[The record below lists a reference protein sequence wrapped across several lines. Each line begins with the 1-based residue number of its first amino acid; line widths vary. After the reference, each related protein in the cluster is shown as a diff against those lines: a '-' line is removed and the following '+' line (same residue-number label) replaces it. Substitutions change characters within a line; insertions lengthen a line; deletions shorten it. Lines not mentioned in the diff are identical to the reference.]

1 MRGLPG
7 RDAFVPFFSDVALAG
22 RWFAYG
28 RLEWEAGSRRPGS
41 RGFLSRQLPLDRV
54 LAVAQTLH
62 SPVARPTERSGLL
75 EAPADQRPL
84 VQGSEPPTS
93 RNANRRR
100 LPSTSE
106 PLL

>member
-1 MRGLPG
+1 MRGLLG

-22 RWFAYG
+22 WWFAYG
-28 RLEWEAGSRRPGS
+28 RLEWEAGSRHPGS

-62 SPVARPTERSGLL
+62 SPVASPTGWSGLL

-93 RNANRRR
+93 RNGNRRR
-100 LPSTSE
+100 LASTSE